1 MKLMKQKIYKY
12 LFFVCEYIG
21 PTSFLYISILLSH
34 THSHTHTTHTHTHTH
49 RKLGTPIGG
58 TIHGKRLLVVGYGA
72 LGKETVNL
80 LRAFQPGSV
89 GVFRHGAWDDAELMS
104 VDDAVSRVLV

>member
-1 MKLMKQKIYKY
+1 MYTTY
-12 LFFVCEYIG
+12 
-21 PTSFLYISILLSH
+21 P
-34 THSHTHTTHTHTHTH
+34 HTHTHTHTTHTQAYARTHTHTHTHTH
-49 RKLGTPIGG
+49 RKLGTPVGG

-89 GVFRHGAWDDAELMS
+89 GVFRHGAWDDAELLS
-104 VDDAVSRVLV
+104 VDDAVSCVLV

>member
-49 RKLGTPIGG
+49 TGSWVLPLEAR
-58 TIHGKRLLVVGYGA
+58 YMA
-72 LGKETVNL
+72 N
-80 LRAFQPGSV
+80 AF
-89 GVFRHGAWDDAELMS
+89 
-104 VDDAVSRVLV
+104 